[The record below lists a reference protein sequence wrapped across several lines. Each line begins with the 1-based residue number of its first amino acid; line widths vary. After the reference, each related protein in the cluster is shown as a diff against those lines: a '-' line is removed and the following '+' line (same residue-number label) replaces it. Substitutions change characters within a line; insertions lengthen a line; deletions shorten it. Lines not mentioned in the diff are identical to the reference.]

1 MTDQDKIRRLCDTG
15 ACLSMGEARRV
26 IAAGKYEQAL
36 KKSLNRSKEVSDGCE
51 ANTGGRTDSVRE

>member
-15 ACLSMGEARRV
+15 VCFSMGEARRV

-36 KKSLNRSKEVSDGCE
+36 KKRLKKSKEVSDGPLRPRPQ
-51 ANTGGRTDSVRE
+51 TRED